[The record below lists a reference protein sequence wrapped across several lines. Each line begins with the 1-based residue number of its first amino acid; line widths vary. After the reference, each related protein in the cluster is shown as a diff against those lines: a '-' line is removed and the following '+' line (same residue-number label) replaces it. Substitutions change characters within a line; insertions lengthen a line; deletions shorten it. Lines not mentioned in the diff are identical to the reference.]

1 MPYASF
7 DKINAEREA
16 AGETLFANPRN
27 AKRVM
32 TCKFALAK
40 SEIAAAPDSP
50 AAKRAAAKE

>member
-1 MPYASF
+1 MCIRDS
-7 DKINAEREA
+7 
-16 AGETLFANPRN
+16 

-50 AAKRAAAKE
+50 AAKRAAAKEYPVSYTHLDVYKRQKSPCLA